1 MTGRHSDP
9 PTDDLQF
16 GLTNRQLNLFAVR
29 LQTLLKENLGTLESA
44 KATLNVAQSGN
55 ETVDIDIE
63 AMSPSVLLVFVLQTI
78 AANNAALDGQ
88 LRALGLEPLRS
99 AGDPSI
105 DL

>member
-1 MTGRHSDP
+1 MTGRHFGQ